1 VDDATLVWPRLN
13 YQRTSRRAALRLLVF
28 SATPLTVDDQPA
40 GLDVTRHDDPSW
52 LDDWRTG
59 AWRDAAGFDLIDAG
73 DLGAAGHA
81 VSIAA
86 DLPDPANL
94 GHLQAAW
101 ALAQDLVARGAF
113 AVLDATAGRWLD
125 AEQLGSWP
133 QPRAFDL
140 DEEIVV
146 ELLTRGTGDFGAV
159 LHTRGMAKF
168 ARPDIIALVRPG
180 TARAVNRVVR
190 QLAGLLAEGGTAI
203 AGQRLGAG
211 DPALGG
217 AAAFHLAVYE
227 PGVNAPDLHLPN
239 DALLMLPN

>member
-1 VDDATLVWPRLN
+1 MDDATLVWPRLN
-13 YQRTSRRAALRLLVF
+13 YQRTSRRATLRLLAF
-28 SATPLTVDDQPA
+28 SAQPLPFDADST
-40 GLDVTRHDDPSW
+40 GLDVTGHDDPAW
-52 LDDWRTG
+52 LDGWRTG
-59 AWRDAAGFDLIDAG
+59 AWRDAPGFDLIAAG
-73 DLGAAGHA
+73 ELSAAGHA

-86 DLPDPANL
+86 DVPDPADL

-101 ALAQDLVARGAF
+101 ALAQDLVAVGAF

-133 QPRAFDL
+133 LPRAFDL
-140 DEEIVV
+140 DEEITV

-168 ARPDIIALVRPG
+168 ARPDIVALVRPG

-227 PGVNAPDLHLPN
+227 PNVNAPDLALPN